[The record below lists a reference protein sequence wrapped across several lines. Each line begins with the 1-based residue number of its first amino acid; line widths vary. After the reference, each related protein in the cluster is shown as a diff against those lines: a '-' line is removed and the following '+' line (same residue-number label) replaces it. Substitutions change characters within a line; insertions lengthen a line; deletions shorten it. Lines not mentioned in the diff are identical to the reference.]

1 MSDARID
8 SEIQSSRRRFLK
20 TTTGLAAAMAV
31 PGQLLA
37 AEGWTPPVGGGQNGS
52 DKLWKEVKK
61 AFTLDK
67 HSVYMNIGT
76 TGSMPRHVLE
86 QFEANNAVVARDP
99 WTMGNKFGGWSKM
112 GDMIAEV
119 APGFGADA
127 HEIVFSR
134 NTTDGA
140 CSILGGLQFEAGDV
154 ILTTH
159 HEHMGL
165 KSPLDVVRQ
174 RYDVEVVELE
184 IPVDTGDNTVTEED
198 FVRVFADA
206 VALYGSRVR
215 LITFSHITYLT
226 GTMLPAKRICRE
238 VAVPNGIPTL
248 IDGAHTIGMLNLDFH
263 DIDCDFYAGAG
274 HKWQCGPGA
283 TGILYIR
290 NEAERLK
297 AFWPDR
303 PQPLLMVNS
312 SRSASENLPLNQRLQ
327 YIGQDHIPSKRAL
340 ADACLMWD
348 SIGRD
353 RIEARVSELGLR
365 CKQRLAAAFPGASI
379 FSPMTAEL
387 NCGLTT
393 VNPFADVTDG
403 PLLTRFRDRLREEYG
418 YIIRTTSFALHQG
431 DTVMTQALRISTHLF
446 HDEQDV
452 DGLVAAMAELYL
464 DMA

>member
-1 MSDARID
+1 MSETRID
-8 SEIQSSRRRFLK
+8 SEIQPGRRRFLK
-20 TTTGLAAAMAV
+20 ATTGVAAALAL
-31 PGQLLA
+31 PGQVLA
-37 AEGWTPPVGGGQNGS
+37 AEGWTPPVGGGQNDS

-67 HSVYMNIGT
+67 RNVYMNIGT
-76 TGSMPRHVLE
+76 TGSMPRHVLA
-86 QFEANNAVVARDP
+86 QFEANNAIVARDP
-99 WTMGNKFGGWSKM
+99 WAMGHKFGGFSKM
-112 GDMIAEV
+112 GDMIEEV
-119 APGFGADA
+119 APGFGADS

-134 NTTDGA
+134 NTTDGL
-140 CSILGGLQFEAGDV
+140 CTILGGLQFQAGDV
-154 ILTTH
+154 VLTTH

-165 KSPLDVVRQ
+165 KSPLDVARR
-174 RYDVEVVELE
+174 RYGIEVVELE
-184 IPVDTGDNTVTEED
+184 IPVDTGNNSVTEED

-215 LITFSHITYLT
+215 LITFSHIPYVT
-226 GTMLPAKRICRE
+226 GTVLPAKRICRE

-248 IDGAHTIGMLNLDFH
+248 VDGAHTIGMLNLDFH
-263 DIDCDFYAGAG
+263 DIDCDFYAGSG

-283 TGILYIR
+283 TGILYVR

-297 AFWPDR
+297 TFWWDR
-303 PQPLLMVNS
+303 PDPLLLVNS
-312 SRSASENLPLNQRLQ
+312 SRSESESLPLNQRLQ

-353 RIEARVSELGLR
+353 RIEARVSDLGLR

-387 NCGLTT
+387 NAGITT
-393 VNPFADVTDG
+393 INPFDDVTDG
-403 PLLTRFRDRLREEYG
+403 ALLTRFRDRLREEYG
-418 YIIRTTSFALHQG
+418 YTIRTTSFALNKG
-431 DTVMTQALRISTHLF
+431 DAVMTQALRISTHLF

-452 DGLVAAMAELYL
+452 DGLVDAMSQLYM